1 MAFHMFDRKLKP
13 KVKSATAELG
23 RDEKVQSKEAL
34 VLFLQHKQCTHIPSS
49 QADNHLPQRNS
60 YIRTP
65 TKLNKLILIDNN
77 QCFHKTDAAVKAELI
92 QFSFILF
99 LLLRRKILF

>member
-34 VLFLQHKQCTHIPSS
+34 VLFLQHKQCAHIPSS
-49 QADNHLPQRNS
+49 QADKSFASKEQ
-60 YIRTP
+60 
-65 TKLNKLILIDNN
+65 
-77 QCFHKTDAAVKAELI
+77 FH
-92 QFSFILF
+92 
-99 LLLRRKILF
+99 